1 MKFELQKSIAILE
14 RTPTVL
20 RALLAD
26 LPPGWTETDGD
37 AGNWQAFDVVGHLIH
52 GEKTDWIPRAEIILR
67 ERGDRRFVPFDRL
80 AQFDES
86 EGRTL
91 DELLCEFEELRLS
104 SLSTLAS
111 WRLTP
116 AKLNLTGIHPELG
129 EVTLEQLLATWVV
142 HDLNH
147 IRQIVTAMAARY
159 EAEVGPWRQYL
170 SILNA
175 SSR

>member
-1 MKFELQKSIAILE
+1 MKFDLQQSITVLE
-14 RTPTVL
+14 RTPAVL
-20 RALLAD
+20 RSLLAG
-26 LPPGWTETDGD
+26 LPPAWTDTEGD

-52 GEKTDWIPRAEIILR
+52 GEKTDWIPRAEIILQ
-67 ERGDRRFVPFDRL
+67 ERDERKFTPFDRL

-86 EGRTL
+86 TGRSL
-91 DELLCEFEELRLS
+91 NELLTEFEELRRN
-104 SLSTLAS
+104 SLSTLDS
-111 WRLTP
+111 WQLKP
-116 AKLNLTGIHPELG
+116 AKLKLTGIHPELG

-175 SSR
+175 SGR